1 MLNMVSQLWR
11 TKTKANIK
19 AFSTNHNKKVVSQ
32 SELGQD

>member
-1 MLNMVSQLWR
+1 MVSQLKR
-11 TKTKANIK
+11 HNTKIDVK